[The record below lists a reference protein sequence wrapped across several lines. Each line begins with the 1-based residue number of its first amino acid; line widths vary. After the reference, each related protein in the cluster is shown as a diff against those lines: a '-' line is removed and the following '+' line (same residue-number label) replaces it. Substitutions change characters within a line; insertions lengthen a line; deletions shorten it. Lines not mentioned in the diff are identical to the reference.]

1 MGVKITLSFDQ
12 EVVKQAKAY
21 AASQNI
27 SLSRPTE
34 FLLRQA
40 TNKNYQQL
48 EDKPIAEWV
57 NQIADS
63 RAEYSRKPKSRK
75 SLKSEFFDQK
85 K

>member
-1 MGVKITLSFDQ
+1 MDVKITLSFDS

-27 SLSRPTE
+27 SLSRLTE

-48 EDKPIAEWV
+48 EDMPIAEWV
-57 NQIADS
+57 KEIAEG

-75 SLKSEFFDQK
+75 SLKSEFFDHK